1 MKQLILIL
9 SLALVLCGCA
19 GGKAPE
25 TTAPVTVPPTMSAS
39 VPTTQATEPQ
49 PDWDDNIHSGLRQDG
64 TFTEGT
70 LFIGDSLTYG
80 FVKSYLQEFGLVGD
94 AKYMAVVGAPLGRF
108 FSAEKLGSSG
118 SALYSPEFHGLSYS
132 EAAAGLGENATAIY
146 LMLGTN
152 YNSDTDTDHYIQVV
166 DYLLEHCP
174 NATVHLQKI
183 PLCGNEHVDVSGV
196 NDSLEEVLAHY
207 LQQDVQRVMLIDTLT
222 AIGLSQGFDGIHLNA
237 DGMDAWYMAIAAH
250 AHNNH
255 LPE

>member
-9 SLALVLCGCA
+9 CLLGLLCGCA
-19 GGKAPE
+19 GGEAPE
-25 TTAPVTVPPTMSAS
+25 ITPPTTQMPTTQAT

-49 PDWDDNIHSGLRQDG
+49 WDDNIHSGLRQDG

-70 LFIGDSLTYG
+70 LFIGDSLTFG
-80 FVKSYLQEFGLVGD
+80 FVKSYLQEYGMAGD
-94 AKYMAVVGAPLGRF
+94 ASYMAVVGAPLGRF
-108 FSAEKLGSSG
+108 FSGEKLGSVG
-118 SALYSPEFHGLSYS
+118 SALFSPEFQGLSYS
-132 EAAAGLGENATAIY
+132 EAAARMGERATAIY

-152 YNSDTDTDHYIQVV
+152 YNADTDAEHYIQVV

-183 PLCGNEHVDVSGV
+183 PLCGNEHVDVQGV
-196 NDSLEEVLAHY
+196 NQALEDVIDHY
-207 LQQDVQRVMLIDTLT
+207 RQQEIRRVMLIDTLT
-222 AIGLSQGFDGIHLNA
+222 AIGLSQGYDGIHLNA